1 MITLTL
7 SQIRLAVESG
17 ALARLAAQRLPVKM
31 AYWIGAKMLPA
42 IEREFNATETLRMA
56 LVQELGAHDE
66 STDTW
71 NVTLE
76 NMPEFTRRY
85 GELLSESV
93 EIEGRAYALDELP
106 ASLELTPLELRALDW
121 LIVGELPAQPS
132 NVTQIEEARAASAGK
147 G

>member
-17 ALARLAAQRLPVKM
+17 ALARLAQQKLPVKM

-42 IEREFNATETLRMA
+42 IEREFNAVETLRTS
-56 LVQELGAHDE
+56 LVQELGARDE

-76 NMPEFTRRY
+76 SMPEFTRRY

-132 NVTQIEEARAASAGK
+132 N
-147 G
+147 

>member
-17 ALARLAAQRLPVKM
+17 ALARLAQQKLPVKM
-31 AYWIGAKMLPA
+31 AYWIAKMLPA
-42 IEREFNATETLRMA
+42 IEREFNAIETLRMA
-56 LVQELGAHDE
+56 LVQELGARDE
-66 STDTW
+66 QSDTW

-85 GELLSESV
+85 SELLSEPV

-106 ASLELTPLELRALDW
+106 ATLELTPLELRALDW

-132 NVTQIEEARAASAGK
+132 NVAQIEEARAAGK
-147 G
+147 GN

>member
-17 ALARLAAQRLPVKM
+17 ALERMAQQKLPVKM
-31 AYWIGAKMLPA
+31 AYWIAKMLPA
-42 IEREFNATETLRMA
+42 IEREFNAVETLRTS
-56 LVQELGAHDE
+56 LVQELGAQDE
-66 STDTW
+66 DTGIW

-85 GELLSESV
+85 SELLSESV

-106 ASLELTPLELRALDW
+106 ATLELTPLELRALDW

-132 NVTQIEEARAASAGK
+132 NVAPIEEARAASAGK

>member
-1 MITLTL
+1 MIKLTL

-17 ALARLAAQRLPVKM
+17 ALARLAQQKLPVKM

-42 IEREFNATETLRMA
+42 IEREFNAVETLRSS
-56 LVQELGAHDE
+56 LVQELGARDE

-85 GELLSESV
+85 SELLSESV

-106 ASLELTPLELRALDW
+106 ATLELTPLELRALDW

-132 NVTQIEEARAASAGK
+132 NVAQIEEARAAGK

>member
-17 ALARLAAQRLPVKM
+17 ALARLAAQKLPVKM

-42 IEREFNATETLRMA
+42 IEREFNAVETLRMA

-66 STDTW
+66 QSDTW

-121 LIVGELPAQPS
+121 LIVGELPAPS
-132 NVTQIEEARAASAGK
+132 NVAQIEEARAAGK